1 MTVPGTTPQN
11 DIKKSVGSALN
22 AALVVIHFNGVTEM
36 AERAFRNVISVTDIS
51 DLNIIWR
58 LDYISVSYTLNGKTE
73 IMMKPVLSIG
83 TSLNG
88 LYKTMELTEDVK
100 NGKVPI
106 ENVDSE
112 LKKIIDLPLIHKR
125 WVYILLDGLA
135 ASFYLK
141 FHHGS
146 WESILIVLF
155 SAMIGESVRYKLQ
168 GMAVPGNRIMFI
180 CGLISAGIT
189 SIFLKLGFG
198 DLGITTLIASL
209 IYLVPGLRMINGF
222 IDMSNLKYTY
232 IGTQRIFNAIYL
244 LLILA
249 FVILI
254 ADSFI
259 NI

>member
-1 MTVPGTTPQN
+1 MTVPETTRQH
-11 DIKKSVGSALN
+11 DIKKSVESALN

-36 AERAFRNVISVTDIS
+36 AEKAFRNIISVTDIS
-51 DLNIIWR
+51 DVNIIWR
-58 LDYISVSYTLNGKTE
+58 LDYVSVNYTFNGKSDT
-73 IMMKPVLSIG
+73 IMKPVLSIG

-88 LYKTMELTEDVK
+88 LYKTMELTEEVK

-112 LKKIIDLPLIHKR
+112 LKKIIALPLIHKR

-135 ASFYLK
+135 AAFYLK

-146 WESILIVLF
+146 WESILIVF
-155 SAMIGESVRYKLQ
+155 IAAMIGESVRYKLQ

-180 CGLISAGIT
+180 CGLISAGIAG
-189 SIFLKLGFG
+189 IFLKFGIG

-232 IGTQRIFNAIYL
+232 IGTQRIFNAMYL

-249 FVILI
+249 VVLLI

-259 NI
+259 NL